1 MKRVSDEPGY
11 VVHRYDWSESSL
23 ILEVFTRQ
31 YGRIALVAKGAKR
44 PSSNFRPV
52 LLPLQ
57 PLRLS
62 FGGDAEIRTLK
73 GAEWVGGHVMPT
85 GEALLSGYY
94 LNELVL
100 RLLARDDAHAALFD
114 AYALTV
120 QALASA
126 QAEIVQPALRSFE
139 LLLLRE
145 IGLLPALD
153 VETGSLTALKP
164 QVRYRL
170 VPEGG
175 LRQCDE
181 GHDGRDGRHPRP
193 PDALG
198 MPGSDWLAVHAALLD
213 AAPFAATARVSA
225 ALLPELRPQLRG
237 LLNYH
242 CGVKNLQTRQL
253 MMDLQS
259 L

>member
-1 MKRVSDEPGY
+1 M
-11 VVHRYDWSESSL
+11 
-23 ILEVFTRQ
+23 
-31 YGRIALVAKGAKR
+31 
-44 PSSNFRPV
+44 
-52 LLPLQ
+52 
-57 PLRLS
+57 
-62 FGGDAEIRTLK
+62 
-73 GAEWVGGHVMPT
+73 
-85 GEALLSGYY
+85 
-94 LNELVL
+94 L
-100 RLLARDDAHAALFD
+100 RLLARDDAHVALFD
-114 AYALTV
+114 AYALAV

-153 VETGSLTALKP
+153 VETGSLTALKQ

-175 LRQCDE
+175 LRQCN
-181 GHDGRDGRHPRP
+181 DGRDGQP

-253 MMDLQS
+253 MMDLQN